1 MATIPYRIDV
11 HHHIVPKEYL
21 SSLADMGIT
30 TAGGVVFPKWDVQDS
45 LTFMDRQNIAT
56 TLLSIS
62 APGIYFG
69 NSDKTIK
76 LARQCNDISAQI
88 IKGHPTRFGA
98 FAVLPLPNIEA
109 SIRELDRALDELNLD
124 GVGLL
129 SNIEGKYLGDPIF
142 DELFAELNRTN
153 AVVFIHPNTPPEE
166 KMPDVKFRGAMLE
179 FVFDTTRAATNLVYG
194 GAVKRFPNIKF
205 ILPHA
210 GGTVPFLGWRIS
222 FGKKK
227 ILNGL
232 KSFYYDTAV
241 SGTNYALHS
250 LKEFV
255 DPSHILFGTDFP
267 FLPQVMI
274 TNMIT
279 GLEQYAGFVQETR
292 MRIERDNALALF
304 PRLTQMKR

>member
-21 SSLADMGIT
+21 SSLADIGIT

-45 LTFMDRQNIAT
+45 LMYMDQQNIAT
-56 TLLSIS
+56 TLFSIS

-69 NSDKTIK
+69 NSNKTNE
-76 LARQCNDISAQI
+76 LARQCNEISSQI
-88 IKGHPTRFGA
+88 IKDHPARFGA

-109 SIRELDRALDELNLD
+109 SIRELERALDELKLD

-129 SNIEGKYLGDPIF
+129 SNVEGKYLGDPIF
-142 DELFAELNRTN
+142 DELFSELNRRN

-194 GAVKRFPNIKF
+194 GIVRRFPNIKF

-210 GGTVPFLGWRIS
+210 GGTVPFLAWRIS

-227 ILNGL
+227 LLNAL
-232 KSFYYDTAV
+232 KSFYYDTAI
-241 SGTNYALHS
+241 SGTSYALHS

-267 FLPQVMI
+267 FLPEKMI
-274 TNMIT
+274 KDMIS
-279 GLEQYAGFVQETR
+279 GLEQYKGFDKETR
-292 MRIERDNALALF
+292 MKIERDNALTLF
-304 PRLTQMKR
+304 PRLNQG

>member
-21 SSLADMGIT
+21 LSLADMGIT
-30 TAGGVVFPKWDVQDS
+30 TAGGVIFPKWDVQDS
-45 LTFMDRQNIAT
+45 LAYMDQHNIAT
-56 TLLSIS
+56 TLFSIS

-69 NSDKTIK
+69 NSNKTIK
-76 LARQCNDISAQI
+76 LAIQCNDISTQI
-88 IKGHPTRFGA
+88 IKDHPARFGA

-109 SIRELDRALDELNLD
+109 SILELERALEDLKLD

-142 DELFAELNRTN
+142 DELFAELNRRN

-267 FLPQVMI
+267 FLPQGMI
-274 TNMIT
+274 NNMIT
-279 GLEQYAGFVQETR
+279 GLEQYAGFDNETR
-292 MRIERDNALALF
+292 MMIMRENALTLF
-304 PRLTQMKR
+304 PRLSQG

>member
-21 SSLADMGIT
+21 STLADMRIT
-30 TAGGVVFPKWDVQDS
+30 TAGGVIFPKWNVQDS
-45 LTFMDRQNIAT
+45 LKYMNQQNIAT
-56 TLLSIS
+56 TLFSIS

-69 NSDKTIK
+69 NSNKTNE
-76 LARQCNDISAQI
+76 LARQCNDISARI
-88 IKGHPTRFGA
+88 IKDHPTRFGA

-109 SIRELDRALDELNLD
+109 SIYELERALDELKLD

-129 SNIEGKYLGDPIF
+129 SNIEGKYLGDPMF
-142 DELFAELNRTN
+142 DEIFTELNRRN

-194 GAVKRFPNIKF
+194 GAVRRFPNIKF

-210 GGTVPFLGWRIS
+210 GGTVPFLAWRIS

-227 ILNGL
+227 LLNAL

-267 FLPQVMI
+267 FLPEKMI
-274 TNMIT
+274 NDMIL
-279 GLEQYAGFVQETR
+279 GLEQYTGFDKETR
-292 MRIERDNALALF
+292 IMIERENALTLF
-304 PRLTQMKR
+304 PQLNQG